1 MENKLKILIIFISL
15 LCISGFCVAENKTKS
30 NSSNKK
36 ILKAPEVKNYEV
48 IIPQVL
54 ALDSRTALTRNEIN
68 IIDKQSFK
76 NLQKYKKIL
85 VKEINTTGIK
95 YTAVWVEKMR
105 EIAKEIKKHP
115 NTIVIIE
122 GFRNTELTER
132 ENIAL
137 SKEHALFVAS
147 VFKDVYKIKNTMAAI
162 GRGLEKN
169 EELIY
174 NCVIISLIKDINPS
188 QSIQ

>member
-1 MENKLKILIIFISL
+1 MKNILRIFIIFISL
-15 LCISGFCVAENKTKS
+15 LCVNVFCFAEKQVL
-30 NSSNKK
+30 NKK
-36 ILKAPEVKNYEV
+36 INEVPEVKNYEV

-68 IIDKQSFK
+68 IIDKQKFR

-85 VKEINTTGIK
+85 VREINTIGLK
-95 YTAVWVEKMR
+95 YTNVWVEKMQ

-115 NTIVIIE
+115 NTIIIIE
-122 GFRNTELTER
+122 GFRNTEVTER

-147 VFKDVYKIKNTMAAI
+147 VFKDVYKIKNTMATI

-174 NCVIISLIKDINPS
+174 NCVIVSLIKDIDPS